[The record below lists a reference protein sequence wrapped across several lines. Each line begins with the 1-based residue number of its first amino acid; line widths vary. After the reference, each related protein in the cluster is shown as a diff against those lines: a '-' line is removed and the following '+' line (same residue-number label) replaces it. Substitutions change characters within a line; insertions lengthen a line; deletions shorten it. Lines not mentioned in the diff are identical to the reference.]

1 MLFIEQVDLYPVEFF
16 PCKKKA
22 EDKSQ
27 SAGNAKNVIMMVY
40 YGIDVFQD
48 KRIIRVLIL
57 KLKGVNSRTKRVF
70 QFSKRVFHSQ

>member
-1 MLFIEQVDLYPVEFF
+1 MDGLGQFIFID
-16 PCKKKA
+16 KKKA

-27 SAGNAKNVIMMVY
+27 SAGNAKNVIMMIY

-57 KLKGVNSRTKRVF
+57 KLKGVNF
-70 QFSKRVFHSQ
+70 

>member
-1 MLFIEQVDLYPVEFF
+1 MIEPIHRRVVDSLGQITFTD
-16 PCKKKA
+16 KKKA

-27 SAGNAKNVIMMVY
+27 SAGNAKNVIMMIY

-57 KLKGVNSRTKRVF
+57 KLKGVNS
-70 QFSKRVFHSQ
+70 